1 MPAPTI
7 LVVEDDAN
15 QRELY
20 RQELEDAGYK
30 VVMASDGKQAVE
42 IVNNQHIDLVVLDIN
57 MPVMDGIEALG
68 RMLSRNNQLP
78 VIIHTAYAHYKD
90 NFMTWV
96 AEHYVIKSSDLTE
109 LKDKVAE
116 VLRSRGVL

>member
-1 MPAPTI
+1 MAPPTI
-7 LVVEDDAN
+7 LIVEDDGH

-20 RQELEDAGYK
+20 RQELEEEGYN
-30 VVMASDGKQAVE
+30 VLLAADGKEAVD
-42 IVNNQHIDLVVLDIN
+42 IVNKHHIDLVVLDIN

-68 RMLSRNNQLP
+68 RMLSRDNQLP

-96 AEHYVIKSSDLTE
+96 AEHYVIKSSDLSD
-109 LKDKVAE
+109 LKSRIRE
-116 VLRSRGVL
+116 VLQSRGVL

>member
-1 MPAPTI
+1 MAAPTI
-7 LVVEDDAN
+7 LIVEDDAN

-20 RQELEDAGYK
+20 RQELEEEGYK
-30 VVMASDGKQAVE
+30 VRLAADGKEAVD
-42 IVNNQHIDLVVLDIN
+42 IVNNEHIDLVVLDIS

-68 RMLSRNNQLP
+68 RMLSRNNRLP

-109 LKDKVAE
+109 LKERIRE
-116 VLRSRGVL
+116 VLKSRGVL